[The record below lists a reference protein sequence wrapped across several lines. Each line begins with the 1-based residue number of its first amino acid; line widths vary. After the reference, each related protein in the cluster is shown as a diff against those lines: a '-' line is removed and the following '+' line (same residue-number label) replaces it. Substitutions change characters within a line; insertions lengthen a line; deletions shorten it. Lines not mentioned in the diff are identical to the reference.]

1 VTPEQPAPW
10 DSATAGDEAGDDDL
24 LQQAIDLVR
33 EHQQASSSFLQR
45 QMRIGYPRAA
55 RIMDQ
60 LEKLGI
66 VGPSETGGRSRNV
79 IDSPEGDPS
88 PADTDDGKPQ

>member
-1 VTPEQPAPW
+1 
-10 DSATAGDEAGDDDL
+10 
-24 LQQAIDLVR
+24 LQQAIALVR
-33 EHQQASSSFLQR
+33 EHQQASASYLQR

-66 VGPSETGGRSRNV
+66 VGPSETGGRSRSV
-79 IDSPEGDPS
+79 RDGVEGDAPPGGANGS
-88 PADTDDGKPQ
+88 AQ